1 MTAKDWFWTIVLLA
15 LTALISWA
23 LNRPSHDEGDTET
36 EYDWDDT
43 PFIRDVRMWRDDT
56 NEQHKEDR

>member
-23 LNRPSHDEGDTET
+23 LNRPSHDEGDAET

-43 PFIRDVRMWRDDT
+43 PFIRDVRMWEGDT
-56 NEQHKEDR
+56 NEQPKEDR

>member
-15 LTALISWA
+15 ITALISWA
-23 LNRPSHDEGDTET
+23 FNRPSHDEGDTET

-43 PFIRDVRMWRDDT
+43 PFIRDVRMWDGNT
-56 NEQHKEDR
+56 NEQHKEDK

>member
-1 MTAKDWFWTIVLLA
+1 MTAEDWFWSIVLLA

-23 LNRPSHDEGDTET
+23 FNRPSHDEEGNT
-36 EYDWDDT
+36 EYDWDDA
-43 PFIRDVRMWRDDT
+43 PFIRDVRMWEGDT